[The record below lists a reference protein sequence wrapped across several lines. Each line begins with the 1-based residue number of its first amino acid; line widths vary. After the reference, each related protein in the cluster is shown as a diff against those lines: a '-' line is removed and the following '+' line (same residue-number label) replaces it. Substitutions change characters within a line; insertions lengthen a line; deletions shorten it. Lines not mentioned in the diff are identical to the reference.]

1 MAAIP
6 PTPPPAPPAQAPQ
19 PDTPD
24 GGLQNTGCLPSPLVI
39 AMAVGIMLIIIAIFA
54 TVFGMRGGDAID
66 FTAVDAAA
74 QAKQQVCFDEGLFYD
89 ELGSC
94 YSIDPGLIVVEN
106 RAQFI
111 VEPGPSDEA
120 TDTAV
125 PGDSTTQS
133 SGQAN
138 PGTSSGGSTGP
149 TGPKNPSTTT
159 NSGQADPGS
168 STGSTGQTDPG
179 STADTD
185 TDTGTTT
192 TADTDTDTGTTTTAD
207 TDTDTGT
214 TTTTPTETATET
226 KTEPTAPTPEPIVTT
241 NNDEWV
247 FRFTPDEPST
257 GCEGDEGRETGSLSQ
272 ECTDYKSSRGGSE
285 SFQCTH
291 SSDGT
296 FTCPKQNDGNQDQ
309 AVNGTVTRDGISL
322 TKTKP
327 EQDQSKV
334 GYYRMRGTTVKD
346 GSIAGEIC
354 EISGRFEHFLDG
366 SATANPRV
374 VEGSWSAR
382 RNASGC

>member
-24 GGLQNTGCLPSPLVI
+24 GGLQNMGCLSPLVI

-89 ELGSC
+89 EFGSC
-94 YSIDPGLIVVEN
+94 YSIDPGLLIAEN

-111 VEPGPSDEA
+111 VDPGPSDEA

-125 PGDSTTQS
+125 AGGSTTQS

-138 PGTSSGGSTGP
+138 PATSSGGSTGS
-149 TGPKNPSTTT
+149 TGPKNPSTTTT

-168 STGSTGQTDPG
+168 TTGSTGQTDPG
-179 STADTD
+179 STA
-185 TDTGTTT
+185 
-192 TADTDTDTGTTTTAD
+192 
-207 TDTDTGT
+207 DTDTGT

-226 KTEPTAPTPEPIVTT
+226 EPTAPTAEPILTT

-247 FRFTPDEPST
+247 FRFSPDEPST
-257 GCEGDEGRETGSLSQ
+257 GCEGDEGRVNGSLSQ
-272 ECTDYKSSRGGSE
+272 ECQNYSSSRGGSE

-296 FTCPKQNDGNQDQ
+296 FACPKQNDGNRDQ
-309 AVNGTVTRDGISL
+309 AVNGKVQRDGISL
-322 TKTKP
+322 NKTKP

-334 GYYRMRGTTVKD
+334 GYHRMRGTTVKD

-366 SATANPRV
+366 SATTNPRV

>member
-1 MAAIP
+1 
-6 PTPPPAPPAQAPQ
+6 
-19 PDTPD
+19 
-24 GGLQNTGCLPSPLVI
+24 
-39 AMAVGIMLIIIAIFA
+39 MAVGIMLIIIAIFA

-125 PGDSTTQS
+125 PGDSTTEP

-138 PGTSSGGSTGP
+138 PDTSSGGSTGS

-168 STGSTGQTDPG
+168 
-179 STADTD
+179 TADTD
-185 TDTGTTT
+185 TDTTT
-192 TADTDTDTGTTTTAD
+192 TADTDTDT
-207 TDTDTGT
+207 
-214 TTTTPTETATET
+214 TTPTETATET
-226 KTEPTAPTPEPIVTT
+226 EPTAPTAEPIVTT
-241 NNDEWV
+241 NNDEWT
-247 FRFTPDEPST
+247 FTFTPDEPST

-272 ECTDYKSSRGGSE
+272 ECSNYNSSRGGNE

-296 FTCPKQNDGNQDQ
+296 FTCPKQDGGDQ
-309 AVNGTVTRDGISL
+309 EAVNGTVTRDGISL

-334 GYYRMRGTTVKD
+334 GYHRLRGTTVKD